1 MRLATVR
8 HAGRV
13 FQVPVD
19 QEELTAGELQ
29 VSVLLQAAGLRRQ
42 RIEGSPSDCGC
53 RLTDSDAQIPP
64 GLPEGSCELRLWC
77 QMMPLD
83 WSEVVPC
90 SAEARIMDLRLRNGR
105 PCRSSSSCHRCEQ
118 LASMHPLTAR
128 WQRLQKETDAAAAL
142 AALKAAD
149 APFVVNIRSARRIAS
164 IVLEGCRPAT
174 TAAAVVAFCLRQC
187 AAQRWPQ
194 CSSCRRLNNC
204 DLHQEK
210 LREQLLPA
218 AIPDGTCAWQLW
230 DGLARL
236 DAEED
241 LRSFQG
247 PRSGRVL
254 VLVAKVD
261 PKSPPCSGLECQ
273 RCAVLADAQPETA
286 ALRRRRH
293 FWRLKRGAFLLRF
306 GQCTEPTGL
315 VMFLQRICPEV
326 AFHLI
331 VSYLFRVIF
340 DGQMKE
346 GRDPVEILYARVK
359 KFMDM
364 ENQLRALSTR
374 TGKEEVKTK
383 KQPSKKMQEL
393 SVRIAH
399 SLSNPTYEE
408 VPAHE
413 RRCAGVNQ
421 KLEDDIKP
429 KVLEGTVK
437 GVGGVIEAL
446 QKKYAMIK
454 GERLRVVNETKDLW
468 KLEGEKTIPK
478 CQVNTG
484 WKWVI
489 KGAQD
494 EEKKKAEEAARKKA
508 AKEEEARRKEAEAAK
523 KSEETKEAKPKEKE
537 KGKKE
542 KEVAKKAEKKKEKE
556 PKEKKENAKEA
567 KSKKEDHGKG
577 RTASKSKR
585 KRSSD
590 SEAET
595 DSESRKKSKASKERK
610 AKSKKKRRSSDGSDS
625 SEESRE
631 KKARSKSRRKK

>member
-29 VSVLLQAAGLRRQ
+29 VSVLLQAAGL
-42 RIEGSPSDCGC
+42 

-468 KLEGEKTIPK
+468 KLEGL
-478 CQVNTG
+478 
-484 WKWVI
+484 
-489 KGAQD
+489 KG
-494 EEKKKAEEAARKKA
+494 
-508 AKEEEARRKEAEAAK
+508 
-523 KSEETKEAKPKEKE
+523 
-537 KGKKE
+537 
-542 KEVAKKAEKKKEKE
+542 
-556 PKEKKENAKEA
+556 
-567 KSKKEDHGKG
+567 
-577 RTASKSKR
+577 
-585 KRSSD
+585 
-590 SEAET
+590 
-595 DSESRKKSKASKERK
+595 
-610 AKSKKKRRSSDGSDS
+610 SSDGSDS